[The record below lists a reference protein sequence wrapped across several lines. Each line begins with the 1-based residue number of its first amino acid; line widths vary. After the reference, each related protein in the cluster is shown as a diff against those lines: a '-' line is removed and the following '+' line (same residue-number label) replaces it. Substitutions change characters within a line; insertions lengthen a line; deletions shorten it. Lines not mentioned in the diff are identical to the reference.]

1 MSHPVASR
9 GSSVFGGYLP
19 PKFAPLAPGL
29 ADVRDLPDEGFLA
42 LWDAILVDA
51 SLKDRLLSQAVLN
64 FTVRPRV
71 SRATLPLH
79 GIVLLVGPPGTGK
92 TSLAKGL
99 AARTAQALKSL
110 GRFRFL
116 EVDPHALSS
125 GSLGKSQRAVTEL
138 FSSAIAEHAMQ
149 GPTVVLLDEVETILA
164 DRSKLSL
171 EANPVDVHR
180 ATDAALV
187 QLDQLAESH
196 PNILFVAT
204 SNFPRAID
212 DAFLSRADLI
222 VTIPPPDSAARL
234 SILRDTLQG
243 MSASFSE
250 LGALA
255 DSTELAEVA
264 RLAESLDGRA
274 MRKLVASACA
284 LDKRTALAP
293 GLLSVSQLKRAAADA
308 TAERSRV
315 RGEVR
320 NTRSGT

>member
-1 MSHPVASR
+1 MPHPVASR
-9 GSSVFGGYLP
+9 GPSVFGGYSAP
-19 PKFAPLAPGL
+19 QSAPLSPGL
-29 ADVRDLPDEGFLA
+29 ADVRDLPDESFLA
-42 LWDAILVDA
+42 LWDAILVDPA
-51 SLKDRLLSQAVLN
+51 LKDRLLSQAVLN

-79 GIVLLVGPPGTGK
+79 GIMLLVGPPGTGK

-99 AARTAQALKSL
+99 AARTAQALKAL

-138 FSSAIAEHAMQ
+138 FGSAIAEHAMQ

-187 QLDQLAESH
+187 QLDHLAETH
-196 PNILFVAT
+196 PNVLFIAT

-212 DAFLSRADLI
+212 DAFISRADLVI
-222 VTIPPPDSAARL
+222 TIPPPDRVARL
-234 SILRDTLQG
+234 SILRDTLGG

-250 LGALA
+250 LRALA
-255 DSTELAEVA
+255 DSPDLADVA
-264 RLAESLDGRA
+264 KSAEGLDGRA

-284 LDKRTALAP
+284 LDKRTALLP
-293 GLLSVSQLKRAAADA
+293 GTLTLAQLKQAAVDA
-308 TAERSRV
+308 TRERSRV
-315 RGEVR
+315 RGDAQD
-320 NTRSGT
+320 TRSGT

>member
-1 MSHPVASR
+1 MPHPVASR
-9 GSSVFGGYLP
+9 GSSVFGSYSA
-19 PKFAPLAPGL
+19 PKSAPLSTGL
-29 ADVRDLPDEGFLA
+29 ADVRDLPDDAFLA
-42 LWDAILVDA
+42 LWDAILVDPA
-51 SLKDRLLSQAVLN
+51 LKDRLLSQAVLN

-79 GIVLLVGPPGTGK
+79 GIVLLVGRPGTGK

-99 AARTAQALKSL
+99 AARTAQALQSV

-138 FSSAIAEHAMQ
+138 FGSAIAEHALQ
-149 GPTVVLLDEVETILA
+149 GPIVVLLDEVETILA

-171 EANPVDVHR
+171 DANPVDVHR

-187 QLDQLAESH
+187 QLDHLAETH
-196 PNILFVAT
+196 PNVLFVAT

-212 DAFLSRADLI
+212 DAFISRADLI

-234 SILRDTLQG
+234 SILRDTLRG

-255 DSTELAEVA
+255 DSTELAQVA
-264 RLAESLDGRA
+264 GRAEGLDGRA

-284 LDKRTALAP
+284 LDKRTALSP
-293 GLLSVSQLKRAAADA
+293 GLLSVAQLKQAATDA
-308 TAERSRV
+308 TGERSRMG
-315 RGEVR
+315 GEGHS
-320 NTRSGT
+320 TRSGT